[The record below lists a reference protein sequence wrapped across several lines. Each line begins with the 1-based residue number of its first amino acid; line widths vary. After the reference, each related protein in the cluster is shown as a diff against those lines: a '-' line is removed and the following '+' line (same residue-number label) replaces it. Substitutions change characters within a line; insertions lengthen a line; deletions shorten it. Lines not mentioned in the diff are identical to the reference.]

1 MTDALARAK
10 PQIDDPEELNRVV
23 KRLVE
28 QLDPIAIY
36 LFGSRGRGDA
46 WRDSDY
52 DLMVVLRDHRLD
64 DTAATQEV
72 RWAARSGPINADVF
86 LSQESA
92 YAWRRHEVGTLEYEA
107 DTDGVELYPHFAKR
121 PREAVQLEI
130 FGTAHVAVVNEW
142 LDEAQRDLFG
152 ARSCASG
159 EWVVLD
165 RAAFHVQQAAEKL
178 AKAALVAHRIR
189 PEKTHDIGKAVEQLP
204 DGFTLKARFLELDR
218 FTDYA
223 VVFRY
228 PGAPRPPIPSAAEVQ
243 AWIEEI
249 EVLMAEFQAWLTERT
264 DGKRA
269 KREP

>member
-1 MTDALARAK
+1 MTEALVRDR
-10 PQIDDPEELNRVV
+10 PQIDDPEELDRVV
-23 KRLVE
+23 KRVVE

-52 DLMVVLRDHRLD
+52 DLMVVVRDQRLEN
-64 DTAATQEV
+64 TPATQKV
-72 RWAARSGPINADVF
+72 RSAAQSERIDANVF
-86 LSQESA
+86 LTRESA
-92 YAWRRHEVGTLEYEA
+92 HTWRRHEVGTLEYEA
-107 DTDGVELYPHFAKR
+107 EVDGVELYPNFGRRA
-121 PREAVQLEI
+121 READQLEI
-130 FGTAHVAVVNEW
+130 FGTANVAVVSEW
-142 LDEAQRDLFG
+142 LDEVQRDLFG
-152 ARSCASG
+152 ARSCARG

-189 PEKTHDIGKAVEQLP
+189 PDRTHDIGEAVERLP
-204 DGFTLKARFLELDR
+204 DGFPLKGRLLALDR

-228 PGAPRPPIPSAAEVQ
+228 PGAPRPAIPPSAEVE

-249 EVLMAEFQAWLTERT
+249 EVLKADFERWLKESTR
-264 DGKRA
+264 GKR
-269 KREP
+269 KRRER

>member
-1 MTDALARAK
+1 MTEALVRHR

-23 KRLVE
+23 QRLVG

-36 LFGSRGRGDA
+36 LFGSRGRGDS

-52 DLMVVLRDHRLD
+52 DLMVVVRDERLE
-64 DTAATQEV
+64 DTAATHKL
-72 RWAARSGPINADVF
+72 RSARQSERIDANIF
-86 LSQESA
+86 LSRESA

-107 DTDGVELYPHFAKR
+107 EVDGIELYPDFGRQAPK
-121 PREAVQLEI
+121 ADQLEI
-130 FGTAHVAVVNEW
+130 FGTASVAVVSEW
-142 LDEAQRDLFG
+142 LEEVHRDLFG
-152 ARSCASG
+152 ARSCARG
-159 EWVVLD
+159 EWAVLD

-189 PEKTHDIGKAVEQLP
+189 PERTHDIGEAVEQLP
-204 DGFTLKARFLELDR
+204 DRFSLKKRFLALDR

-228 PGAPRPPIPSAAEVQ
+228 PGAPRPAIPASAEVE

-249 EVLMAEFQAWLTERT
+249 EGLKADFERWLKRRPGGERKK
-264 DGKRA
+264 GV
-269 KREP
+269 P